1 MILPPPLSTRTDT
14 LFTYTTLFRSP
25 GVVPGGA
32 AQHGAVKPRRRVHRG
47 GRNRDRLR
55 PAATAL
61 CRAVLGRLAGHRVAQ
76 APPRGAGKVA
86 GRGPHAGQEA
96 DGPHPVAPHTGRGA
110 PEVIGRASWRARGCQ
125 YV

>member
-1 MILPPPLSTRTDT
+1 MRISDWSSDVCSSDL
-14 LFTYTTLFRSP
+14 
-25 GVVPGGA
+25 
-32 AQHGAVKPRRRVHRG
+32 
-47 GRNRDRLR
+47 
-55 PAATAL
+55 AATAL

-110 PEVIGRASWRARGCQ
+110 PEDSKQGAGGGVTGAEQKRLRSRFPNTEPQKSESRDEIGRAAGREGGCQ
-125 YV
+125 YG